1 MIYGHVEGYPANS
14 LWGFQYEGVWHTQ
27 EEIEQNKNTKTY
39 VGYSKSKGYARYADI
54 NHDGVLNDK
63 DRIYLGSADPIV
75 YGGLNNTFRIVKN
88 LSLGVFFTY
97 SIGGRMYNVMEFT
110 TMKGTATSNKDRR
123 MLGAWHA
130 TRNPFSNIPGA
141 YLTDSFGSDL
151 FIYDASYLRLQN
163 INLSY
168 RFDLRKKTRYLR
180 DISLTASVNNVALFT
195 KFPGYDPDAVSG
207 GRRIDTGRY
216 PKNRNYSLAIQ
227 IRY

>member
-1 MIYGHVEGYPANS
+1 
-14 LWGFQYEGVWHTQ
+14 
-27 EEIEQNKNTKTY
+27 
-39 VGYSKSKGYARYADI
+39 
-54 NHDGVLNDK
+54 
-63 DRIYLGSADPIV
+63 
-75 YGGLNNTFRIVKN
+75 
-88 LSLGVFFTY
+88 
-97 SIGGRMYNVMEFT
+97 
-110 TMKGTATSNKDRR
+110 
-123 MLGAWHA
+123 
-130 TRNPFSNIPGA
+130 
-141 YLTDSFGSDL
+141 L

-216 PKNRNYSLAIQ
+216 PKNRTYSLAIQ